1 MVDETTDGGVVEGLN
16 LEIMVGRNK
25 GRMGGGVPEFVFVHD
40 NPKVEGM
47 RRCCEKRRM
56 RSC

>member
-25 GRMGGGVPEFVFVHD
+25 GRMGGG
-40 NPKVEGM
+40 
-47 RRCCEKRRM
+47 
-56 RSC
+56 S